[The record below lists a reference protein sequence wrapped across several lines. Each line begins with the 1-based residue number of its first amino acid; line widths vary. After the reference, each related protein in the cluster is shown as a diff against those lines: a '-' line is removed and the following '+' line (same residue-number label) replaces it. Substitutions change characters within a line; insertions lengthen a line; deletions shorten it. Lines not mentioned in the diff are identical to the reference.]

1 MGCGMTNRDSVV
13 AALFFLVLTASAR
26 AEPRPF
32 LPPQPSQTPTL
43 PETTR
48 IPLESL
54 PPHLREKVRSVVA
67 QPSLSSKGQ
76 AETFNTNLATYH
88 WLLEHPDL
96 AVKLWRL
103 QGAKVADIE
112 QRGDAYRWND
122 DQGSEVLWHTALR
135 VPGMHVWYAE
145 GKVKAATLV
154 PMTSFRAV
162 AVMHYVEGKD
172 LDGKPA
178 IRHQVHFMLRCDSK
192 AISLATRILGASA
205 PRQVEQYLGQLQMF
219 YGGMAWYLT
228 QDEERAKRMCRR
240 IGLTVAGEANP
251 AIMPIR
257 LR

>member
-1 MGCGMTNRDSVV
+1 MTRRSAL
-13 AALFFLVLTASAR
+13 AAGLLLIGLATTARS
-26 AEPRPF
+26 EPRLF
-32 LPPQPSQTPTL
+32 SPPQPVQIPTL
-43 PETTR
+43 PDAAQ
-48 IPLESL
+48 IPLDSL
-54 PPHLREKVRSVVA
+54 PQPLREKVRSVSDH
-67 QPSLSSKGQ
+67 PSLAAKGP
-76 AETFNTNLATYH
+76 AETFNTDLGTYH

-103 QGAKVADIE
+103 QGAKVSDVE
-112 QRGDAYRWND
+112 QRGDFYRWHD

-135 VPGMHVWYAE
+135 SPGTHIWYAE
-145 GKVKAATLV
+145 GKVKVATLV

-205 PRQVEQYLGQLQMF
+205 PRQTQQYLGQLQMF

-228 QDEERAKRMCRR
+228 QDEARAKRMYRR
-240 IGLTVAGEANP
+240 IGLTLSDEASQTNTS
-251 AIMPIR
+251 IR
-257 LR
+257 LP

>member
-1 MGCGMTNRDSVV
+1 MTIRDPLV
-13 AALFFLVLTASAR
+13 AALVFLLIASAR
-26 AEPRPF
+26 AEPRLF
-32 LPPQPSQTPTL
+32 LPPQPAQPPAL

-54 PPHLREKVRSVVA
+54 PLHLREKVRSVIV

-76 AETFNTNLATYH
+76 AETFNTDLATYH

-228 QDEERAKRMCRR
+228 QDEARAKRMYRR

-251 AIMPIR
+251 VVTPIR